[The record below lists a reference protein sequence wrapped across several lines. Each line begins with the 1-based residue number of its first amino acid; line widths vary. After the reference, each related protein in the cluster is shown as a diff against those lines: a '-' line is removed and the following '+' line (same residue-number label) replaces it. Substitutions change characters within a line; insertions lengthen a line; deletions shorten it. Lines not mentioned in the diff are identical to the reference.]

1 MNIDTFYKKSKIE
14 KALHVSVRASVPA
27 YLYIFHRFFFV
38 FPDKKRTFFDKK
50 NTSFGL
56 SY

>member
-27 YLYIFHRFFFV
+27 YLYVFHRFFFV